1 MIRKII
7 ELRIRP
13 TVLFVSLVNIANL
26 ADIVPLLPPIQ
37 FPGGTYVHTG
47 EEWSFLAQNGD
58 FLPNHVVDTYPQ
70 AIDRRVETNQQRN
83 YPVSG

>member
-1 MIRKII
+1 MTKKII
-7 ELRIRP
+7 GLRIRL
-13 TVLFVSLVNIANL
+13 TVLFVSLVNIVNL

-37 FPGGTYVHTG
+37 SPGGTYVHTG

-58 FLPNHVVDTYPQ
+58 FLPNHVVDIYRQ
-70 AIDRRVETNQQRN
+70 AIDHRVETNQQRN